1 MTVDIDFDVW
11 RSIPD
16 GSEYGVIPVSV
27 EENFAHFYILDNE
40 DTLTDAIGDGPDIDV
55 DGPTLVEDDDAPFG
69 GYLDFD
75 SNDELVAEDTDLDF
89 SEVSV
94 FVWYQT
100 GQPSGAKNILGVS
113 TTEEFRSDDG
123 WHVRDVDGEF
133 SWVIVPGID
142 SLEVGISDESE
153 WLMNSATYSSGTS
166 NIYAYQES
174 GFEGDGSRSADYELG
189 SDPDI
194 FVGDETNGFTGNIAC
209 FGIVEDE
216 LDKDT
221 FDDIFDDTTPD

>member
-1 MTVDIDFDVW
+1 MTNYTQWKSLVDLHEY
-11 RSIPD
+11 SAIPD
-16 GSEYGVIPVSV
+16 SIV
-27 EENFAHFYILDNE
+27 ENFAHFYILDNE

-69 GYLDFD
+69 QYLDFD
-75 SNDELVAEDTDLDF
+75 SNDELVAEDTNLDF
-89 SEVSV
+89 SEVST

-100 GQPSGAKNILGVS
+100 GEPSGTKNILGVS

-123 WHVRDVDGEF
+123 WHFRDLEDEF

-142 SLEVGISDESE
+142 SLEVDISDTSE
-153 WLMNSATYSSGTS
+153 WLMNSGTYSSGTS

-174 GFEGDGSRSADYELG
+174 GFEGDGSRSADFELG

-194 FVGDETNGFTGNIAC
+194 FVGDEANGFTGNIAC

-216 LDKDT
+216 LGKDT
-221 FDDIFDDTTPD
+221 FDDVFDDTTPN